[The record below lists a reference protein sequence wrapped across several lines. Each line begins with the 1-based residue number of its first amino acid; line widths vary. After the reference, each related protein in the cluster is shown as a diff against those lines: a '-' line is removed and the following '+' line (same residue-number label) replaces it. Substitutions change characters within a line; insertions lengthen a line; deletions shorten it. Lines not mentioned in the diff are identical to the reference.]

1 MDMDFYCSHCKKQY
15 ASYKSLWNHNKKF
28 HNTGLSNVVLGG
40 SKKVVVGGSLV
51 VNTINTKQNTIQPDT
66 CTENKLLICKFC
78 NRKFNDRSNRWKHEK
93 ICKTKEELK
102 EEKEKDRIL
111 EEQKLEIEL
120 KNKEVEAL
128 KLKLK
133 ISKKTSNKETALSV
147 QKINKALQMHHSN
160 INSHNNI
167 TNNQHIVQNFQLI
180 QLGKEQ
186 DIPLLLTNQEK
197 SSILNSRRFALK
209 KIVELLH
216 GGSGNYKQF
225 KNLIITNLRNKYIY
239 KYDETKDAFILA
251 SSDDVME
258 LLIDSR
264 LSDLETIY
272 DQYNHKI
279 SDITKKSLERF
290 INEMR
295 EQNSDSRNFEIEQIK
310 MLLFN
315 DRDKIMTDL
324 QDEISLV
331 LTVNE
336 VD

>member
-1 MDMDFYCSHCKKQY
+1 
-15 ASYKSLWNHNKKF
+15 
-28 HNTGLSNVVLGG
+28 
-40 SKKVVVGGSLV
+40 
-51 VNTINTKQNTIQPDT
+51 
-66 CTENKLLICKFC
+66 
-78 NRKFNDRSNRWKHEK
+78 
-93 ICKTKEELK
+93 
-102 EEKEKDRIL
+102 
-111 EEQKLEIEL
+111 
-120 KNKEVEAL
+120 
-128 KLKLK
+128 
-133 ISKKTSNKETALSV
+133 
-147 QKINKALQMHHSN
+147 MHHSN

-167 TNNQHIVQNFQLI
+167 TNNNTHNTQNIVQNFQLI

-186 DIPLLLTNQEK
+186 DIPLMLTNQEK

-239 KYDETKDAFILA
+239 KYDDTKESFILA
-251 SSDDVME
+251 NAEDVMA
-258 LLIDSR
+258 LLIDNR

-272 DQYNHKI
+272 DQNNHKI

-295 EQNSDSRNFEIEQIK
+295 EPESDSRKFEIEQIK

-315 DRDKIMTDL
+315 DKDKIMTDL